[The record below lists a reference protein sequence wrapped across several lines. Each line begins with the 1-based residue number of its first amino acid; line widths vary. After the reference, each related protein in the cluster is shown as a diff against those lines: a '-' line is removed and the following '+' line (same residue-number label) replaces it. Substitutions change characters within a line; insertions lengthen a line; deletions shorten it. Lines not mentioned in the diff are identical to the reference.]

1 MELIETP
8 NPNAKKILT
17 DREVADTEEKLYKIE
32 GIKSKTIA
40 ESILDQLQLKDRSPF
55 VEYKVKLDLANINN
69 SLSQSGYYF
78 STVEVTVEE
87 NNNDNTQN
95 DKSELL
101 KIEGIKSVFL
111 GPGFI
116 TITKE
121 ENIEWE
127 SINQDIIS
135 IFDKL

>member
-8 NPNAKKILT
+8 NPNARKILT
-17 DREVADTEEKLYKIE
+17 DQVVADTEEKLY
-32 GIKSKTIA
+32 
-40 ESILDQLQLKDRSPF
+40 
-55 VEYKVKLDLANINN
+55 
-69 SLSQSGYYF
+69 
-78 STVEVTVEE
+78 
-87 NNNDNTQN
+87 
-95 DKSELL
+95 

>member
-32 GIKSKTIA
+32 GIKS
-40 ESILDQLQLKDRSPF
+40 
-55 VEYKVKLDLANINN
+55 
-69 SLSQSGYYF
+69 
-78 STVEVTVEE
+78 
-87 NNNDNTQN
+87 
-95 DKSELL
+95 
-101 KIEGIKSVFL
+101 VFL
-111 GPGFI
+111 GPGII

-127 SINQDIIS
+127 SINQDIIN